1 MRNLERDT
9 QPVWVSRYVGR
20 EAVEDGEGRLT
31 GKHKTARTRPE
42 LFFPSASTARG
53 EAQSTY
59 FGLSLDYDRVLTV
72 DDPDFEVGEADV
84 LWLYG
89 EPGDLD
95 DPAPHDAIVKRAVS
109 KGSFTVIATKRVEVS
124 R

>member
-9 QPVWVSRYVGR
+9 QRVWISRFEGLVP
-20 EAVEDGEGRLT
+20 EENAQGRLT
-31 GKHKTARTRPE
+31 GKNIPARSRPE
-42 LFFPSASTARG
+42 LFLPSASMSRG
-53 EAQSTY
+53 EAQNTY
-59 FGLSLDYDRVLTV
+59 FGLNLDYDRVLTI

-89 EPGDLD
+89 DPGDLD